1 MVFRVRSYLPNATD
15 FEARQLVPDFSG
27 GHIPAVISSGER
39 ARDGFI
45 LEQKGL
51 EFDRFRANPV
61 VLLNHDDG
69 SGGMLGGG
77 SSALPIARSRDELR
91 DTVHDIT
98 TAVADFDMEDE
109 LAVRVLGKIERG
121 LINSTS
127 IRWIP
132 LEHRIERIKRDDI
145 AKSETEPVIVFT
157 RSEVLEWSFVPIP
170 SDTNAV
176 VQRSDGTV
184 AAFCVD
190 DACAMLEPAD
200 WDLADDSRLQEMQR
214 QGKAIFKPRNHKFD
228 PMSLVDVVD
237 AAHALIDGRSEPV
250 FTEPEQMAAARLY
263 GLINGRV
270 LATRQLPTR
279 ATDETAKVLDELA
292 GIARGAERA
301 LTQGVTP

>member
-1 MVFRVRSYLPNATD
+1 MVFRVRSFLPNATD
-15 FEARQLVPDFSG
+15 FETRQLVPDFSG

-39 ARDGFI
+39 ARDGFV

-51 EFDRFRANPV
+51 EFERFRANPV

-69 SGGMLGGG
+69 AGLG
-77 SSALPIARSRDELR
+77 SSNALPIARSRDENR
-91 DTVHDIT
+91 DSVRDIT
-98 TAVADFDMEDE
+98 TAVADFDMDDE
-109 LAVRVLGKIERG
+109 IAVRVLGKIERG
-121 LINSTS
+121 FINSTS
-127 IRWIP
+127 IRWLP
-132 LEHRIERIKRDDI
+132 LEHRIDRTKRDGGD
-145 AKSETEPVIVFT
+145 TEPVIVFT

-176 VQRSDGTV
+176 ILRGDGT
-184 AAFCVD
+184 AGTFCVD
-190 DACAMLEPAD
+190 DACALLEPPTHTPDAT
-200 WDLADDSRLQEMQR
+200 
-214 QGKAIFKPRNHKFD
+214 KFD

-270 LATRQLPTR
+270 LATRQLPAR

-292 GIARGAERA
+292 GVARDAQRA
-301 LTQGVTP
+301 LTQGATK